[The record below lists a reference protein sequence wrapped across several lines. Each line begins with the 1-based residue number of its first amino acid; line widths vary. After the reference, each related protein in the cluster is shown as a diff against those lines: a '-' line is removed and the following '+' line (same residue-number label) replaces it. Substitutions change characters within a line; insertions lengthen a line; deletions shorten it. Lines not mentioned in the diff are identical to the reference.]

1 MLNLIL
7 LIIIFYYLVRT
18 RDLFK
23 LIRMGK
29 KLFEDFLFSLKK
41 EKHESTVDNNPVEV
55 LKLRYVQGEIDK
67 GQYEQILKNL

>member
-18 RDLFK
+18 QDLFK

-29 KLFEDFLFSLKK
+29 KLFQDFLISLKK

-67 GQYEQILKNL
+67 VQYEQILKNL